1 MLLTLLYGVI
11 LSIQCHPLPNLS
23 SSDFSVSPSIQLTVS
38 TFVCNVLEFSKAS
51 EFELDL
57 VYFSK
62 MSTGEVICAHLYC
75 LRLRLRLCLCLCL
88 HKVFLLS
95 HRFFQ
100 RLAKNDNFNTVLTLI
115 LLR

>member
-57 VYFSK
+57 VYCSK
-62 MSTGEVICAHLYC
+62 MSTGEVICAHLY
-75 LRLRLRLCLCLCL
+75 RLRLRLCLSL